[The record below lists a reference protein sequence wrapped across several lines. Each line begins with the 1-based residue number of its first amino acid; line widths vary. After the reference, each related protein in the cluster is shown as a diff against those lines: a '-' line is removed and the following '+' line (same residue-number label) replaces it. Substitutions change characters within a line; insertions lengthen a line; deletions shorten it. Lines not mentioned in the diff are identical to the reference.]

1 LGRHEKSTA
10 RGRND
15 LGQES
20 KIAKNTRRDFI
31 KQSALGTAAMLVYPH
46 ASVLGANDRVRVAM
60 IGVGGRGE
68 ELLKQV
74 LRVPNAQL
82 VANRRC
88 V

>member
-1 LGRHEKSTA
+1 
-10 RGRND
+10 
-15 LGQES
+15 
-20 KIAKNTRRDFI
+20 
-31 KQSALGTAAMLVYPH
+31 MLVYPH